1 MEMHVGT
8 IATAGGI
15 FKHQK
20 KTIFIAEQKQTK
32 KSIWKFIKQVR
43 LLINVALSLHFRP
56 NVSDRN
62 GRANGRLDGEQTQ
75 CLSDSELAEFLFA
88 LWALF
93 GDAPNAS
100 RDVFTL
106 SSLTSLFSEPFKRS
120 N

>member
-1 MEMHVGT
+1 M
-8 IATAGGI
+8 
-15 FKHQK
+15 
-20 KTIFIAEQKQTK
+20 
-32 KSIWKFIKQVR
+32 R
-43 LLINVALSLHFRP
+43 LLINVALSLHFRS
-56 NVSDRN
+56 NVSDRH
-62 GRANGRLDGEQTQ
+62 GRANGRLEQTQ

>member
-1 MEMHVGT
+1 M
-8 IATAGGI
+8 
-15 FKHQK
+15 
-20 KTIFIAEQKQTK
+20 
-32 KSIWKFIKQVR
+32 R

-62 GRANGRLDGEQTQ
+62 GRANGRLEQTQ

-106 SSLTSLFSEPFKRS
+106 STRQSSLTSLFSEPFKRS